1 MKTLIKSHPIWSYV
15 FLAYGITWLIQ
26 LPGLI
31 ALRGNYQFTEQYLMV
46 LNLSSYGPSLAAIFV
61 TAMIE
66 GWSGVKT
73 LFTRLLQW
81 RVSWLVYLA
90 TLFVF
95 PLILFAGY
103 RALGIQAAPGESPPE
118 LFLTLVVL
126 APLNALVGSIL
137 LDIGPLGEELGW
149 RGFMLPRLLE
159 RYGDF
164 SSSVILGLVW
174 AFWHLPVFLF
184 PAWRADV
191 PVLPA
196 ILLYPVSTISIAYVM
211 TKLHHWGRGSVLI
224 AILYHGIVNYAV
236 GYIQERDLWNL
247 DHLSPLQLN
256 VIVIGLFVLTAFVF
270 GFFSKVVSIFS
281 MNQRAQVERD
291 HAQRVRNPVR

>member
-1 MKTLIKSHPIWSYV
+1 MKTLIKSHPVWTYV
-15 FLAYGITWLIQ
+15 LLAYGITWLIQ

-31 ALRGNYQFTEQYLMV
+31 ALRGNFQFTQQYLMV
-46 LNLSSYGPSLAAIFV
+46 LNLSSYGPSLAAILV
-61 TAMIE
+61 TALLE

-73 LFTRLLQW
+73 LLQRLLQW
-81 RVSWLVYLA
+81 RVSWWVYLA
-90 TLFVF
+90 ALFVF

-103 RALGIQAAPGESPPE
+103 QVLMIQAAPGENLPE

-149 RGFMLPRLLE
+149 RGFMLSRLLE

-174 AFWHLPVFLF
+174 AFWHLPLFLF

-191 PVLPA
+191 PILPA

-211 TKLHHWGRGSVLI
+211 TKLHHWGGGSILI

-247 DHLSPLQLN
+247 GHLSPLQLD

-270 GFFSKVVSIFS
+270 GFFSKISSTMSLNRVA
-281 MNQRAQVERD
+281 RVERYN
-291 HAQRVRNPVR
+291 ASRAKNPVR